1 MSESLE
7 GLRVAAT
14 RQKAGTFENCEAA
27 VVAPPGA
34 GGIKAPAPKVV
45 ANVIVV
51 FGNLRE
57 ARLSHDTADA
67 DAAATRTQKR
77 RRRRRLTRVALILLP
92 PF

>member
-27 VVAPPGA
+27 VVEPPGE
-34 GGIKAPAPKVV
+34 GGMKAPAATLFAEVT
-45 ANVIVV
+45 AV

-57 ARLSHDTADA
+57 ARLSHDAADA

-77 RRRRRLTRVALILLP
+77 GRGRCLTSVDLILCP